1 MTKQPLSIDLTL
13 MMTVLPS
20 LLLTLTEM
28 DLLLDG
34 NGGIELK
41 DANGVVVYPFNGDY
55 GSGFSVEFDSN
66 GVLGLETIDL
76 ATVTLYPNPTSDVL
90 TISNVENAT
99 IEIYNILGQVMTIK
113 TNISNQETIDV
124 SGYAAGAYMAKI
136 SNAGVT
142 TTKKFVVIK

>member
-20 LLLTLTEM
+20 LLLTPTEM

-66 GVLGLETIDL
+66 GVLWLGDNDF
-76 ATVTLYPNPTSDVL
+76 ATSSI
-90 TISNVENAT
+90 IS
-99 IEIYNILGQVMTIK
+99 
-113 TNISNQETIDV
+113 
-124 SGYAAGAYMAKI
+124 
-136 SNAGVT
+136 
-142 TTKKFVVIK
+142 